1 VRGDATA
8 SGTRRATLDVPGTS
22 VSLSTIRVFV
32 TRALSPASDDDDRIE
47 DLRLAVDEI
56 CARPDGDRIS
66 VALLIDPDRC
76 VIVCDGVAAPA
87 NDDDGVL
94 RERLLDALV
103 PDIEWSRTEHGRGSA
118 RFTVPLQ

>member
-1 VRGDATA
+1 MSGGATA
-8 SGTRRATLDVPGTS
+8 SGRRRAALDVPGTS

-32 TRALSPASDDDDRIE
+32 TRALSSASGDDDRIE

-66 VALLIDPDRC
+66 VALLIDPARC
-76 VIVCDGVAAPA
+76 VVVCDGVAAPA
-87 NDDDGVL
+87 NDDEGVL